1 MKMRRTDFLGFKT
14 ILIAIVLFHFCGCE
28 TIEGEGGSGK
38 ISGLLI
44 QKSYNEDYSLLI
56 SEKPAEAEDIYIKY
70 GSNGAVAKKIES
82 SETGYFEFPYL
93 YPGEYTLFYASSDST
108 NKTSEKKNISITVQL
123 KKGEKKD
130 LGKLFRLKQL
140 NFDDGYATIKG
151 QIRKVIYRDGSQ
163 WPHLIPHDTVFAA
176 EQEVYLTYNN
186 RPFYDSRIRA
196 SHDGTFYFRN
206 LIPGKYKVFLYS
218 DRIDGGVGQAT
229 ILFNTQISKSV
240 EEVNL
245 GKILTHK
252 L

>member
-1 MKMRRTDFLGFKT
+1 MKQNVLISVKT
-14 ILIAIVLFHFCGCE
+14 IAMVIILSHFYGCE

-38 ISGLLI
+38 ISGVLI
-44 QKSYNEDYSLLI
+44 QRSYNDDYSLLI

-70 GSNGAVAKKIES
+70 GSNDAVADRIKS

-93 YPGEYTLFYASSDST
+93 YPGEYTVFYASSDST
-108 NKTSEKKNISITVQL
+108 NKISDKKNISVTIQL

-140 NFDDGYATIKG
+140 NFDDGYGTIKG
-151 QIRKVIYRDGSQ
+151 QISKIIYREGSR
-163 WPHLIPHDTVFAA
+163 WPHLIPHDTVYAV

-196 SHDGTFYFRN
+196 SYDGTFYFRN
-206 LIPGKYKVFLYS
+206 LLPGKYKVFLYS

-229 ILFNTQISKSV
+229 VLLNTQIIKPE
-240 EEVNL
+240 EEVDL
-245 GKILTHK
+245 GEILIHK